1 MLSNNKGISLV
12 VLLVVITLISVL
24 GASLVSVMTS
34 KQKGFFHQI
43 DSYRALNLANAG
55 VEYAIR
61 FASDG
66 TDDSGN
72 SIFYTNQELIMTKY
86 FFQGQGSFE
95 IRYKFD
101 EDVLEAKGSYRNS
114 ARRFVRLHHF
124 RRYISPLTLVPDIDT
139 MPKKNGT
146 YVVIP
151 VINNNESPSL
161 TVNAINLAINVD
173 DMYLQ
178 QMDDMYLQQIRL
190 DSTIGSEIV
199 FDFNKSSFPTCSM
212 TPTPPCQDAS
222 GLLLPRGSLVMFND
236 LNGLKTHTIDR
247 DSIAYYYLRFF
258 RTAPNGKYI
267 FKPIIVELPAVES
280 TIIFTLP

>member
-12 VLLVVITLISVL
+12 VLLVAITLISVL

-34 KQKGFFHQI
+34 KQKGFLHQI

-61 FASDG
+61 FASDA
-66 TDDSGN
+66 TDN

-95 IRYKFD
+95 IRYTFNKNID

-114 ARRFVRLHHF
+114 ASRFVRLHHF
-124 RRYISPLTLVPDIDT
+124 RRYISPLTLVPDKNT

-173 DMYLQ
+173 GMYLR
-178 QMDDMYLQQIRL
+178 QIRL
-190 DSTIGSEIV
+190 NPTIDSIIDSRIV
-199 FDFNKSSFPTCSM
+199 FDFNESSFPTCSM
-212 TPTPPCQDAS
+212 TSTPPCQDAL
-222 GLLLPRGSLVMFND
+222 GLLLPRDSLVMFNF
-236 LNGLKTHTIDR
+236 LNSSNSPPMDR
-247 DSIAYYYLRFF
+247 DSIAYYYLLFSN
-258 RTAPNGKYI
+258 TAPNGKYI
-267 FKPIIVELPAVES
+267 FKPIIAELPAVES